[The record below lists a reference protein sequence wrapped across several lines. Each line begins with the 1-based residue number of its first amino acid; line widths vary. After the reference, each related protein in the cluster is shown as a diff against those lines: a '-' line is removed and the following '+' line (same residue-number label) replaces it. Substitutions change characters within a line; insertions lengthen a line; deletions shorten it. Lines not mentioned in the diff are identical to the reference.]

1 MLLDQLQAKL
11 KEELLLMASLSER
24 SLKEAVRAIVDRSDE
39 LATKVQADDAEI
51 DRLEVSI
58 EEMVVAYI
66 ATHAPVAKDCRLML
80 VTTRICGNLERIGDE
95 SVTIARRALE
105 LNSEAQLKPLID
117 IPRMAVLAQEML
129 REAIQAFINENPD
142 NMQSVIERDKIVD
155 GINKQLARELTSY
168 MIEKPQ
174 TITRALNLMT
184 ISKSIE
190 RIADHAKNIAEEV
203 YYLYRGMDIRHQQGA
218 KHNSDN
224 SE

>member
-1 MLLDQLQAKL
+1 MVLDQLQAKL
-11 KEELLLMASLSER
+11 KEELLLMASLAER
-24 SLKEAVRAIVDRSDE
+24 SLREAVRSIVDRNDD
-39 LATKVQADDAEI
+39 LANKVQADDVEI

-105 LNSEAQLKPLID
+105 LNSEAPLKPLID
-117 IPRMAVLAQEML
+117 IPRMAILAQEML
-129 REAIQAFINENPD
+129 QEAIQAFVREDSNDME
-142 NMQSVIERDKIVD
+142 SVIRRDKIVD
-155 GINKQLARELTSY
+155 EINKQLARELTCY
-168 MIEKPQ
+168 MIENPK

-190 RIADHAKNIAEEV
+190 RVADHAKNIAEEI
-203 YYLYRGMDIRHQQGA
+203 YYLHRGMDIRHQQGV
-218 KHNSDN
+218 KQNL
-224 SE
+224 

>member
-1 MLLDQLQAKL
+1 MVLDQLQAKL
-11 KEELLLMASLSER
+11 KEELLLMASLAER
-24 SLKEAVRAIVDRSDE
+24 SLKEAIRSIVDRNDD
-39 LATKVQADDAEI
+39 LANKVQADDVEI

-105 LNSEAQLKPLID
+105 LNSEAPLKPLID
-117 IPRMAVLAQEML
+117 IPRMAILAQEML
-129 REAIQAFINENPD
+129 REAIQAFTSENPD
-142 NMQSVIERDKIVD
+142 DMESIIQRDKIVD
-155 GINKQLARELTSY
+155 EINKQLARELTCY
-168 MIEKPQ
+168 MIENPK

-190 RIADHAKNIAEEV
+190 RIADHAKNIAEEI
-203 YYLYRGMDIRHQQGA
+203 YYLHRGMDIRHQQGV
-218 KHNSDN
+218 KQNL
-224 SE
+224 